1 MAVTTAKTAWDN
13 AVRYVKNYGANAD
26 HRFLAMNAANQRFH
40 LAAPWRWSLG
50 SLSETN
56 LADNTQDYTIASPPS
71 DYLYLHQVRKW
82 AGGQWQTPLQVVA
95 TLPTTTN
102 VLASPTQ
109 VTVFNDG
116 ALKYRV
122 YPKPTGQGTNP
133 TVLIGD
139 YKRSTTLITSGN
151 ESTAS
156 ILLFPDDYYYVYE
169 LFVFHYALMH
179 AHDNRAGTAQ
189 IGPSGVAYTGVL
201 AEAIAA
207 LAEIQQREMQS
218 YNSEGT
224 VAR

>member
-1 MAVTTAKTAWDN
+1 MATTTAKTAWDN
-13 AVRYVKNYGANAD
+13 ALRYAKNYGPNAD

-56 LADNTQDYTIASPPS
+56 LADNTQDYTITSPPT
-71 DYLYLHQVRKW
+71 DYLFLHQVQKW
-82 AGGQWQTPLQVVA
+82 SGGQMLTPMQVVG
-95 TLPTTTN
+95 TLPATTN
-102 VLASPTQ
+102 VAASPTR

-122 YPKPTGQGTNP
+122 WPKPTGQGTNP
-133 TVLIGD
+133 SVLIGE

-156 ILLFPDDYYYVYE
+156 ILLFPDDYYYIYE
-169 LFVFHYALMH
+169 LFVLHYVLKYS
-179 AHDNRAGTAQ
+179 HDQRAGMAQ

-207 LAEIQQREMQS
+207 VAEIQQREMQS
-218 YNSEGT
+218 YTSDG
-224 VAR
+224 VVVR